1 MAVSTNAATERY
13 FAKRSLRLRTLC
25 HHLYSMKFR
34 SDIEG
39 LRGLAILM
47 AISFHLGVP
56 YLSGGFVSV
65 DFFFVISGFLIT
77 SLLAG
82 EFAKHEEQAAGSGA
96 ISLKRFYIR
105 RVRRILPVAVTII
118 FLTVSL
124 GYILFNSLR
133 SERILYNGVWA
144 LFFCAN
150 INAIQQAT
158 DYFQEGLPTSPLLHY
173 WSLAVEEQFYFFW
186 PLLFLLSARNWF
198 RLPFFKR
205 LSWERRVFWVIS
217 VVGIASYC
225 WSIYATSQN
234 PKGAYF
240 STLTRTFEL
249 ATGAAVA
256 ILVRMRPN
264 IPVRLKHCLS
274 FASIVLILGTTLT
287 FSSYRNFPGYLGLLP
302 TLATALYI
310 IGGTPS
316 HAGSIPLPNRFLARN
331 PWRLLGTISYSMYL
345 WHFPLILAL
354 RDFHPS
360 AGKTGANMALILL
373 ALFVLSILS
382 FYFIEKPC
390 RIVSPHHQID
400 TILDPLF
407 KGSLA
412 KKTGVA
418 LSGLTASCMMI
429 FAVLRQ
435 PLANGSSVP
444 TPINTSVASAHTSG
458 EARNDLLP
466 LLPEEERALTSWRQK
481 AADGL
486 ALQFLPEELIPIQPH
501 LVMPSGLAP
510 PCHDIWNPRYHLEH
524 LEECALGSPTAPKK
538 IAIVGD
544 SRAGAW
550 VQALQGALNPEQWRL
565 YPLTRGH
572 SCGWSYLNPGAPA
585 SFECPR
591 LFEDTITQLQKMH
604 PDVLILTEVGFGD
617 RTSFHAA
624 LQRYLPLADRV
635 IVITPLQGLPSFE
648 ECVGKDNSINK
659 CSVKL
664 FNNYCVELKLGIG
677 NSATLLDVS
686 ELFCSNRTCPA
697 IIDNTPVF
705 YDGNH
710 FSKEMA
716 NKISP
721 LLKIFLRR
729 AGIE

>member
-1 MAVSTNAATERY
+1 
-13 FAKRSLRLRTLC
+13 
-25 HHLYSMKFR
+25 MKFR

-56 YLSGGFVSV
+56 YLAGGFVSV

-82 EFAKHEEQAAGSGA
+82 EFAKHEAHVAESGT

-105 RVRRILPVAVTII
+105 RVRRILPVAVAVIL
-118 FLTVSL
+118 LTVSL
-124 GYILFNSLR
+124 GYILFNPLR
-133 SERILYNGVWA
+133 SKMILYNGVWA
-144 LFFCAN
+144 LLFCAN

-198 RLPFFKR
+198 RIPFFKH

-256 ILVRMRPN
+256 ILMRINPT
-264 IPVRLKHCLS
+264 ISAPLKHFFS
-274 FASIVLILGTTLT
+274 FTSIAIIIGTTLS

-316 HAGSIPLPNRFLARN
+316 ETGSIPLPNRVLARN

-360 AGKTGANMALILL
+360 AGKSGESMVLILV
-373 ALFVLSILS
+373 ALFILSTLS

-390 RIVSPHHQID
+390 RIVSSHHQID

-407 KGSLA
+407 KGSMW
-412 KKTGVA
+412 KRGGVA
-418 LSGLTASCMMI
+418 LSGLALSCLMI
-429 FAVLRQ
+429 VAVLRE
-435 PLANGSSVP
+435 PLASGAPAP
-444 TPINTSVASAHTSG
+444 TPINHSLANAHVTDQNRS
-458 EARNDLLP
+458 DLLP
-466 LLPEEERALTSWRQK
+466 LLPEEEHTLTSWHRK
-481 AADGL
+481 VAEGL
-486 ALQFLPEELIPIQPH
+486 ELKYLPEQLIPLQPH
-501 LVMPSGLAP
+501 LVMPTGLVP
-510 PCHDIWNPRYHLEH
+510 PCHDIWHPRYHLEH
-524 LEECALGSPTAPKK
+524 LEECALGSPRAPKK

-550 VQALQGALNPEQWRL
+550 VQALQGALNSEQWRI
-565 YPLTRGH
+565 YPLTRGY
-572 SCGWSYLNPGAPA
+572 SCGWSHINAGAPA
-585 SFECPR
+585 SFGCAK
-591 LFEDTITQLQKMH
+591 LFEDTITQLQEMH
-604 PDVLILTEVGFGD
+604 PDVIILTEVGFGD
-617 RTSFHAA
+617 RTTFQAA

-635 IVITPLQGLPSFE
+635 IVVTPLQGLPTFA
-648 ECVGKDNSINK
+648 ECLAKDNSIDK
-659 CSVKL
+659 CSVSL
-664 FNNYCVELKLGIG
+664 FDNHGAELKLGVAE
-677 NSATLLDVS
+677 SATLLDVT
-686 ELFCSNRTCPA
+686 ELFCSNRRCPA

-710 FSKEMA
+710 FSSEMA
-716 NKISP
+716 NKLSP

>member
-1 MAVSTNAATERY
+1 
-13 FAKRSLRLRTLC
+13 
-25 HHLYSMKFR
+25 MKFR

-47 AISFHLGVP
+47 AVSFHLGVP

-82 EFAKHEEQAAGSGA
+82 EFAKHEELASGSGTL
-96 ISLKRFYIR
+96 SLKRFYLR

-118 FLTVSL
+118 LLTVSL
-124 GYILFNSLR
+124 GYVLFNPLR
-133 SERILYNGVWA
+133 SEMIFYNGVWA

-150 INAIQQAT
+150 INAIQQAI

-198 RLPFFKR
+198 RLPFLNR

-217 VVGIASYC
+217 VVGISSYC

-249 ATGAAVA
+249 ATGAAIA
-256 ILVRMRPN
+256 ILLRIRPN
-264 IPVRLKHCLS
+264 IPENIKHCFS
-274 FASIVLILGTTLT
+274 FTSIAIIVGATLT
-287 FSSYRNFPGYLGLLP
+287 LSSYRNFPGYLGLIP

-316 HAGSIPLPNRFLARN
+316 RDGSMPFPNRFLAKN

-345 WHFPLILAL
+345 LHFPLILAL
-354 RDFHPS
+354 RDFAPS
-360 AGKTGANMALILL
+360 AGRSAESMILILL
-373 ALFVLSILS
+373 VLFILSTLS

-407 KGSLA
+407 KGSFQ
-412 KKTGVA
+412 KRTG
-418 LSGLTASCMMI
+418 I
-429 FAVLRQ
+429 AVLGLGFSCLLIFVVLREAPQ
-435 PLANGSSVP
+435 SISTTPTAANNSVVD
-444 TPINTSVASAHTSG
+444 TNLSEGAKNS
-458 EARNDLLP
+458 LLP
-466 LLPEEERALTSWRQK
+466 LRPEEDRILTSWRK
-481 AADGL
+481 KVAEGL
-486 ALQFLPEELIPIQPH
+486 ALQYLPNELNPLQPH
-501 LVMPSGLAP
+501 LAMPSGLVP
-510 PCHDIWNPRYHLEH
+510 PCHDIWNPRYPLEH
-524 LEECALGSPTAPKK
+524 IDECALGSPNAPKK

-550 VQALQGALNPEQWRL
+550 VQALSGALNPEQWRL
-565 YPLTRGH
+565 YPFTRGH
-572 SCGWSYLNPGAPA
+572 SCGWSYRNENTPA
-585 SFECPR
+585 SFGCPK
-591 LFEDTITQLQKMH
+591 LFDDTIAQLRKIH
-604 PDVLILTEVGFGD
+604 PDVLILTEAGLGN
-617 RTSFHAA
+617 RTTFHAA

-635 IVITPLQGLPSFE
+635 VVIGPLQGLPTFA
-648 ECVGKDNSINK
+648 ECLGRDNSISK
-659 CSVKL
+659 CSIRL
-664 FNNYCVELKLGIG
+664 FDNHGAELKLGIG
-677 NSATLLDVS
+677 NSAILLDVS
-686 ELFCSNRTCPA
+686 ELFCSNRVCSA

-710 FSKEMA
+710 FSSEMA
-716 NKISP
+716 NKLVP